1 MNIAVTG
8 ALVGLAAA
16 VLLFVFDYMMIK
28 RGALERAKRQHKT
41 VAVLDGTEKKRI
53 GALLR
58 FCLFLPPVF
67 ALLFWTFG

>member
-1 MNIAVTG
+1 MNPLMTG

-16 VLLFVFDYMMIK
+16 ALLFIFDYMMIK
-28 RGALERAKRQHKT
+28 RGALERAKRQHKN

-53 GALLR
+53 ASLLR

-67 ALLFWTFG
+67 ALVFWVFD